1 MNRKISKLSFLILVV
16 ALITCTIC
24 ACGKKKST
32 KVESRSAEEPHNA
45 ESRDNAVIEE
55 NKQFLK
61 CIISEAIMDYED
73 KNKEEINYS
82 VITGKWTYVN
92 KNNSI
97 KLYYEGDDAESLKE
111 PLQKCFY
118 DSFVRNV
125 DSTYVTNSKVDDNKN
140 AISFEIKIKQDEDDK
155 EVATIENIK
164 FINLAENK

>member
-1 MNRKISKLSFLILVV
+1 
-16 ALITCTIC
+16 
-24 ACGKKKST
+24 
-32 KVESRSAEEPHNA
+32 
-45 ESRDNAVIEE
+45 
-55 NKQFLK
+55 
-61 CIISEAIMDYED
+61 MDYED

-125 DSTYVTNSKVDDNKN
+125 DSTYRTNSKVDDNKN

-155 EVATIENIK
+155 EVPTIENIK